1 MKPEQIK
8 ALRLKL
14 MLTQV
19 EFAKLLGVAFQSV
32 NRYENGK
39 SVPTMKVKRKLK
51 SLFIKAGITEE

>member
-51 SLFIKAGITEE
+51 SLFIKEGMMEK